1 MPLKD
6 EHVNIL
12 KKPFGELIKQQEIS
26 KQKINSLVNG
36 SKSLITVGDATS

>member
-12 KKPFGELIKQQEIS
+12 KKPFGELIKQEEIS
-26 KQKINSLVNG
+26 KQKITN
-36 SKSLITVGDATS
+36 IYAH

>member
-12 KKPFGELIKQQEIS
+12 KKPFGELIKQEELKNKNDLKKANI
-26 KQKINSLVNG
+26 
-36 SKSLITVGDATS
+36 